1 MIQNLYFWLVL
12 ASISLTNEMFI
23 TRLKKKKTQ
32 YSLFNY
38 IGSLEIGVVSWMM
51 TNFPPCKDV
60 HLDPQNITKF
70 GTRAFADVI
79 KIGISKWDHPGLG

>member
-38 IGSLEIGVVSWMM
+38 IGSLEIGVVS
-51 TNFPPCKDV
+51 
-60 HLDPQNITKF
+60 
-70 GTRAFADVI
+70 
-79 KIGISKWDHPGLG
+79 